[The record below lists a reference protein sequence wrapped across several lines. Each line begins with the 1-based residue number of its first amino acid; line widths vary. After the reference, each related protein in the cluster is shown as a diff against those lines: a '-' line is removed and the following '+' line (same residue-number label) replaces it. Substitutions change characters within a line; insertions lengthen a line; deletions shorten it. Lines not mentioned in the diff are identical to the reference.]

1 MRVFC
6 GFSSFV
12 VVMVAVVA
20 VAVATVVIVT
30 GCKKSEQ
37 NENLVDQY
45 FGNMIWSESITVN
58 TEA

>member
-12 VVMVAVVA
+12 VVMVAVDA

-30 GCKKSEQ
+30 ECKKAEK
-37 NENLVDQY
+37 NENLVD
-45 FGNMIWSESITVN
+45 
-58 TEA
+58 